1 MYGIVY
7 LSLILLSN
15 ISPLDGAKKLAV
27 EKGKKTIEA
36 SHRQLEIAEK
46 KILASLEK
54 VEAKAPTIAN
64 YRSPY
69 WFEKFLWFISSGMRR
84 FYIE

>member
-1 MYGIVY
+1 
-7 LSLILLSN
+7 
-15 ISPLDGAKKLAV
+15 V

-54 VEAKAPTIAN
+54 VEAKAPTIAK

-69 WFEKFLWFISSGMRR
+69 WFEKFLWFISSGMS
-84 FYIE
+84 